1 MRNRALVKTS
11 TITIRIA
18 QSTDAAFVVNLSARF
33 ADAGTAWRSRAEV
46 IAGTERALAAAFD
59 DPQPR
64 DLVVIAERGD
74 ERVGFAF
81 VSWHDDFFTSERY
94 PHLSEIATVRDGEGI
109 GSALLE
115 HVERWARESGARF
128 LSLNVVRENE
138 RGRAFYE
145 TRGFEL
151 EYRHFAKVLR

>member
-1 MRNRALVKTS
+1 MKTQDVTVRRARS
-11 TITIRIA
+11 E
-18 QSTDAAFVVNLSARF
+18 DAAFVVGLSVRF
-33 ADAGTAWRSRAEV
+33 ADAGTAWRSRTEV
-46 IAGTERALAAAFD
+46 IAGTERALQAAFD

-64 DLVVIAERGD
+64 DLVLIAENGH
-74 ERVGFAF
+74 ERLGFAF
-81 VSWHDDFFTSERY
+81 VSWHDDFFTNERY

-115 HVERWARESGARF
+115 YVEQWARESDARY

>member
-1 MRNRALVKTS
+1 MKTHD
-11 TITIRIA
+11 ITVRTA
-18 QSTDAAFVVNLSARF
+18 HAADASFVVGLSVRF
-33 ADAGTAWRSRAEV
+33 ADAGTAWRTRAEV
-46 IAGTERALAAAFD
+46 IAGTERALQAAFD

-64 DLVVIAERGD
+64 DIVVIAERAG
-74 ERVGFAF
+74 ERLGFAF
-81 VSWHDDFFTSERY
+81 VSWHDDFFTQERY

-115 HVERWARESGARF
+115 YVETWARASGARF

-151 EYRHFAKVLR
+151 EYRHFAKVLRVSS

>member
-1 MRNRALVKTS
+1 MRKTREVKTQQ
-11 TITIRIA
+11 ITVRTA
-18 QSTDAAFVVNLSARF
+18 RSDDAAFVVGLSVRF
-33 ADAGTAWRSRAEV
+33 ADAGTAWRSRDEV
-46 IAGTERALAAAFD
+46 IAGTERALQAAFD

-64 DLVVIAERGD
+64 DLVVIAESAG
-74 ERVGFAF
+74 ERMGFAF
-81 VSWHDDFFTSERY
+81 VSWHDDFFTGERY

-115 HVERWARESGARF
+115 HVEVWARAAGARF

-151 EYRHFAKVLR
+151 EYRHFAKVLK

>member
-1 MRNRALVKTS
+1 MNVKMQN
-11 TITIRIA
+11 ITIRIA
-18 QSTDAAFVVNLSARF
+18 RSTDAAFVVGLSARF

-46 IAGTERALAAAFD
+46 IAGTERALAAAFE

-64 DLVVIAERGD
+64 DLVVIAENES
-74 ERVGFAF
+74 ERLGFAF
-81 VSWHDDFFTSERY
+81 VSWHDDFFTNERY
-94 PHLSEIATVRDGEGI
+94 PHLSEIATIRDGEGI

-115 HVERWARESGARF
+115 YVERWAKASPARY

>member
-1 MRNRALVKTS
+1 VNTQQ
-11 TITIRIA
+11 IIIRMA
-18 QSTDAAFVVNLSARF
+18 AGTDAAFVVGLSVRF

-46 IAGTERALAAAFD
+46 IAGTERALQAAFD

-64 DLVVIAERGD
+64 DLVVIAERGE
-74 ERVGFAF
+74 ERLGFAF
-81 VSWHDDFFTSERY
+81 VSWHDDFFTRERY
-94 PHLSEIATVRDGEGI
+94 PHLSEIATVRDGEGV

-115 HVERWARESGARF
+115 HVEAWAKSNGARF

-151 EYRHFAKVLR
+151 EYRHYAKVLRVGA

>member
-1 MRNRALVKTS
+1 VNRVNVKMQN
-11 TITIRIA
+11 ITIRIA
-18 QSTDAAFVVNLSARF
+18 RSTDAAFVVGLSARF

-46 IAGTERALAAAFD
+46 IAGTERALAAAFE

-64 DLVVIAERGD
+64 DLVVIAENES
-74 ERVGFAF
+74 ERLGFAF
-81 VSWHDDFFTSERY
+81 VSWHDDFFTNERY
-94 PHLSEIATVRDGEGI
+94 PHLSEIATIRDGEGI

-115 HVERWARESGARF
+115 YVERWAKASGARF